1 MYKLIDLN
9 YSYDAL
15 EPYIDSKTLEIH
27 YSKHHQN
34 YLNKTNS
41 ILESNDFD
49 FSKDLEEI
57 VVNLPFL
64 KEEDKTAFLF
74 NVGGVLNHNLYWA
87 IMSPNKNILPVGKIK
102 DAIEQE
108 FGSFDNFKEKF
119 IGLSNTVMGSGW
131 VFLVV
136 NKENKLEIIKMSNQ
150 ETPYTL
156 GYTPIIGL
164 DLWEHSYY
172 LKYQNLRPDY
182 INNFFNVIDFEIVNS
197 LYEKAI

>member
-1 MYKLIDLN
+1 MYKLINLN

>member
-74 NVGGVLNHNLYWA
+74 NVGGVLNHNLYWT